1 MARISLGALVYN
13 YQAIDV
19 LGPTDLLNSAS
30 SGLLEH
36 LKVYA
41 PIDEKTIT
49 NAPDVVFHHI
59 GLTRDPVDFLSSR
72 ATLVP
77 TTTVDECPELDILLL
92 GGPNPARFELDPKF
106 AEFIRRHV
114 AAGKLLFTTCTG
126 AYVAALAGVLDG
138 KKATINHVEYEWVK
152 KRFPQVKWTMEK
164 QWVVDGNLWTGSGAV
179 AGMDMMAHWIKETF
193 GFDVL
198 TVGAMGLDYEPR
210 DIDGLLT
217 VLPKRY
223 DASGKQISTHVFKYY
238 DQY

>member
-1 MARISLGALVYN
+1 MAPITLGALVYN

-30 SGLLEH
+30 AGLLNH

-41 PIDEKTIT
+41 PIDEKTISE
-49 NAPDVVFHHI
+49 APDVTFHHI
-59 GLTRDPVDFLSSR
+59 GLNRDPVPFLSSSV
-72 ATLVP
+72 TVLP

-138 KKATINHVEYEWVK
+138 KNATINHVEYEWVK
-152 KRFPQVKWTMEK
+152 KRFPKVKWTTEK

-179 AGMDMMAHWIKETF
+179 AGMDMMAHWIKENF

-223 DASGKQISTHVFKYY
+223 DANGKQISTHVFKYY
-238 DQY
+238 DEY